1 MPSSRTFVGSSYSG
15 CALRG
20 NHVCSMVFVENSYS
34 IERIV
39 RHHSRPFQAP
49 SWISST
55 GRQHRPLH
63 ISNRRC
69 VDHGAC
75 TPSRRLFCCNM
86 EPGQYRT
93 SQSRGCEWCR
103 GGVKIRRSFWLALLS
118 AAGRRLSLTSGPKI
132 GSRGGVQQQHRSRRK
147 RGETGTF
154 EFCFMVEGDC
164 VGSLQN
170 L

>member
-93 SQSRGCEWCR
+93 SQSRGCERCR

-118 AAGRRLSLTSGPKI
+118 AAGRRLSLTWGPKI
-132 GSRGGVQQQHRSRRK
+132 GSRGFCSSTDPDVNVERR
-147 RGETGTF
+147 GPLNSF
-154 EFCFMVEGDC
+154 
-164 VGSLQN
+164 
-170 L
+170 